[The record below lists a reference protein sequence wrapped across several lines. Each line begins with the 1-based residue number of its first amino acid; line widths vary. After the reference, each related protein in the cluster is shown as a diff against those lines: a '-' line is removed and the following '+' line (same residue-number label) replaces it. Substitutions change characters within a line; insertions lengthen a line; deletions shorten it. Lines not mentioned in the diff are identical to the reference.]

1 MFVPETL
8 LPHLLACL
16 PGLAYR
22 CCWDDAWTMTFLSD
36 GCQNLTGYP
45 PEALLHN
52 AQLSYASLIHPDD
65 LEQVSLAVSEALALN
80 ESFTVEYRITC
91 ADGQQRWVWE
101 RGMGVRVEH
110 GSIDAID
117 GFIMDITERKR
128 AEAHLLVSQKMDALG
143 RMASHIAHDF
153 KNLVTVI
160 QSYATAS
167 LSDFDP
173 TSTAH
178 EDLSQILLAANR
190 AAELSR
196 KLMSLRDRAIAQK
209 QIIELDEF
217 IREHQELL
225 NKLIGPLCTLE
236 LSLSVRARPILADAS
251 QLEQILINLALNAR
265 DAMPSGG
272 TFSMHTSDESVSASS
287 PLALRS
293 SLAHGD
299 YALLCV
305 EDTGVGIPADLMG
318 RIFEPFF
325 STKAPDQGSG
335 LGLAMVYYVVKN
347 HGGEVFVESIVGEG
361 TCLKIYLPLVS
372 N

>member
-1 MFVPETL
+1 
-8 LPHLLACL
+8 
-16 PGLAYR
+16 
-22 CCWDDAWTMTFLSD
+22 MTFLSD
-36 GCQNLTGYP
+36 GCQSLTGYP
-45 PEALLHN
+45 AEALLHN

-65 LEQVSLAVSEALALN
+65 IQGVSVAVTEALKHQ
-80 ESFTVEYRITC
+80 ESFTVEYRIIC

-101 RGMGVRVEH
+101 RGMGVCDEPGLVN
-110 GSIDAID
+110 AID

-167 LSDFDP
+167 ISDFDP

-209 QIIELDEF
+209 QIIELEEF

-225 NKLIGPLCTLE
+225 HKLIGPLCTLE
-236 LSLSVRARPILADAS
+236 LSLSTRARPIFADAS

-272 TFSMHTSDESVSASS
+272 TFSVHTHDESINASS
-287 PLALRS
+287 SMSLRS
-293 SLAHGD
+293 SLPHGD
-299 YALLCV
+299 YVVLCV
-305 EDTGVGIPADLMG
+305 EDSGVGIPAELVG

-361 TCLKIYLPLVS
+361 TRLKIYLPLVS
-372 N
+372 D